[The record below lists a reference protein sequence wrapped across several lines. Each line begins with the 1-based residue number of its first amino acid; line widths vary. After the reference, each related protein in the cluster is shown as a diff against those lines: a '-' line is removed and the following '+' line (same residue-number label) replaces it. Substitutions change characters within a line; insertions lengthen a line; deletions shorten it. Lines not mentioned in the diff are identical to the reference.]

1 MGFFIDFVFVICYTG
16 KVNTRKNLYKEINM
30 FDSIEIRKAANGFIV
45 ILNTE
50 EDAQEYVFDNPRKAI
65 KFIKEYVDAKV
76 AQEA

>member
-1 MGFFIDFVFVICYTG
+1 
-16 KVNTRKNLYKEINM
+16 M

-50 EDAQEYVFDNPRKAI
+50 DDSNEYVFDTSRKAV

-76 AQEA
+76 SNSVQNA